1 VTVPEPPDPPAGA
14 LTYDPEIG
22 PGYFVQTRADFLRW
36 PHFAPLVKVLYQ
48 VLLTYCGAGETA
60 WPGQDRLAREC
71 GVSINTIRP
80 ALETLQTAGL
90 VSITRRGLNRTNLY
104 HVHKLPL
111 VLAVPTK
118 ETQKLRIQTTNIGVS
133 KSAKSAAKVHSVE
146 SQTVETG
153 IDPELANAIRTFAG
167 RCRQNVTPEQV
178 AALAARAGTL
188 ARWQAVSAGAGSLQ
202 DVQRALGEE

>member
-1 VTVPEPPDPPAGA
+1 MPELPDPPAGG
-14 LTYDPEIG
+14 LTYDPELG

-80 ALETLQTAGL
+80 ALETLQTVGL

-118 ETQKLRIQTTNIGVS
+118 DTQNLRIQTTNIGVS
-133 KSAKSAAKVHSVE
+133 KSAKSAAKVQSVQIE
-146 SQTVETG
+146 SEETSLDPQLLAGIQTTCYQHG
-153 IDPELANAIRTFAG
+153 WR
-167 RCRQNVTPEQV
+167 VTPEHV
-178 AALAARAGTL
+178 AALAHAAGTL
-188 ARWQAVSAGAGSLQ
+188 ARWQAVSADARSLA
-202 DVQRALGEE
+202 DVQHRMEG